1 MGPFGVWLNPTFYGD
16 DVFICFPSGASRR
29 KPPKNNQVFLVPAK
43 ENWTKRKLLGP
54 RNQKKIAPETKRK
67 LPAPGSESCLFC
79 YGTQEMTEF
88 RAPELRNP
96 QIPCSRVPNPSNLAL
111 RPSRNLCLP
120 TKAYRG
126 LPSAPGF
133 LIEKCPLPIE
143 NSQ

>member
-1 MGPFGVWLNPTFYGD
+1 MEQ
-16 DVFICFPSGASRR
+16 A
-29 KPPKNNQVFLVPAK
+29 
-43 ENWTKRKLLGP
+43 TKKIKFFWSD
-54 RNQKKIAPETKRK
+54 QKKIGPKENCWGPETKRN
-67 LPAPGSESCLFC
+67 APENCPLRAQKSCLFC

-96 QIPCSRVPNPSNLAL
+96 QIPCSRAPNPSNLAL

-133 LIEKCPLPIE
+133 LIEKCPLPTE
-143 NSQ
+143 NSQRGYFRRPKKTKNDQQFFLVAWQPI